1 MKSPRLILAN
11 QVPVKFD
18 AAAIKAI
25 ADEAKI
31 PATAN
36 LQNFGDAVRDAA
48 TRYIEAAK
56 KPQIGAVR
64 KEIEGLYRQA
74 SKAEKGDAKA
84 VNETA
89 RRLVILSPT
98 ARQFLNQRVK
108 RGLPLP
114 TPSDLSN
121 NRCEDAI
128 SQLLRLLC
136 WGGVTVQGR
145 AREDGKRSRPK
156 FKPLLWAPAPRRGRP
171 SNEAE
176 REFVMWLS
184 IAYLEA
190 TDRSPPRTVNSR
202 AKGPFCRMVES
213 CLKRVGAGHVDV
225 VEAINAAGSLR
236 EPSKNH
242 VALSCAAA
250 RELMKNGIPSTR
262 LNQLRWE
269 CVDWQKRTL
278 SLTVSSKPIFLK
290 KNSFEALRAL
300 DAVRNPEGR
309 SGWILSDIP
318 KI

>member
-1 MKSPRLILAN
+1 VKSLRLILAN

-18 AAAIKAI
+18 ADAIKAI

-64 KEIEGLYRQA
+64 KEIESLYRQA

-84 VNETA
+84 VKETA
-89 RRLVILSPT
+89 HSLEILSPT

-114 TPSDLSN
+114 TPSDFLN
-121 NRCEDAI
+121 NNQCEHAI
-128 SQLLRLLC
+128 SQLLRLLY
-136 WGGVTVQGR
+136 WGGGTAQGR

-156 FKPLLWAPAPRRGRP
+156 FKPLLWAPTPRRGRP

-176 REFVMWLS
+176 REFLMWLS

-190 TDRSPPRTVNSR
+190 T
-202 AKGPFCRMVES
+202 
-213 CLKRVGAGHVDV
+213 
-225 VEAINAAGSLR
+225 I
-236 EPSKNH
+236 
-242 VALSCAAA
+242 VA
-250 RELMKNGIPSTR
+250 R
-262 LNQLRWE
+262 
-269 CVDWQKRTL
+269 
-278 SLTVSSKPIFLK
+278 
-290 KNSFEALRAL
+290 
-300 DAVRNPEGR
+300 PER
-309 SGWILSDIP
+309 
-318 KI
+318 